1 MKNYN
6 SVKVYGLLN
15 SSVVDRVIQVF
26 EDIDEKTVSTIWLR
40 IPILVS

>member
-26 EDIDEKTVSTIWLR
+26 EDIDENR
-40 IPILVS
+40 FNHMAEIPILVS

>member
-26 EDIDEKTVSTIWLR
+26 EDIDENRFNHMLR